1 MKKNL
6 KKNLITIKEFIDKS
20 IGEWKSIRS
29 THTLAFQEFENTNS
43 TLKITYQ
50 DIESEEVLEIKNK
63 LKFSKNISFAIKI
76 SWKSIS
82 EWSTEN
88 KSQESNTIL
97 IFVPKDA
104 YTGTLIKDKGYTEQI
119 PSSSR
124 YIIDESNT
132 FNIET
137 EYNSTISEEK
147 IWFLTENVRSRYSII
162 KNKINKGILQTSH
175 ATEIRKIIT

>member
-1 MKKNL
+1 M
-6 KKNLITIKEFIDKS
+6 KKNLITIKEFLDKS

-43 TLKITYQ
+43 SLIISNQNIGSK
-50 DIESEEVLEIKNK
+50 EVLEIKNR
-63 LKFSKNISFAIKI
+63 FNSSMNISFAIRI
-76 SWKSIS
+76 SWKSFS
-82 EWSTEN
+82 EWPTEN
-88 KSQESNTIL
+88 TSHENNTIL
-97 IFVPKDA
+97 IFMPKDE
-104 YTGTLIKDKGYTEQI
+104 YTGILIKEKGYAEQI

-124 YIIDESNT
+124 YVIDGSNT

-147 IWFLTENVRSRYSII
+147 IWFLTENVRSRYSVI

>member
-1 MKKNL
+1 M
-6 KKNLITIKEFIDKS
+6 KKNLITIKEFIDRS

-43 TLKITYQ
+43 NLIISYQ
-50 DIESEEVLEIKNK
+50 DIGSNEVLEIKNRFNCSMN
-63 LKFSKNISFAIKI
+63 LSFAIKI
-76 SWKSIS
+76 SWKSFS
-82 EWSTEN
+82 EWPTEN
-88 KSQESNTIL
+88 KSYESNTTL
-97 IFVPKDA
+97 IFVPKDEF
-104 YTGTLIKDKGYTEQI
+104 TGILIKDKGYAEQI

>member
-1 MKKNL
+1 M

-43 TLKITYQ
+43 SLIISYQ
-50 DIESEEVLEIKNK
+50 NIGSNEVLEIKNR
-63 LKFSKNISFAIKI
+63 FNCSMNISFAIKI
-76 SWKSIS
+76 TWKSFS
-82 EWSTEN
+82 EWPTEN
-88 KSQESNTIL
+88 KSYESNTIL
-97 IFVPKDA
+97 IFVPKDEF
-104 YTGTLIKDKGYTEQI
+104 TGILIKDKGYAEQI

-124 YIIDESNT
+124 YIIDENNT

-162 KNKINKGILQTSH
+162 KNKSNKGILQTSH

>member
-1 MKKNL
+1 M

-43 TLKITYQ
+43 SLIISYQ
-50 DIESEEVLEIKNK
+50 NIESDEVIDIKNR
-63 LKFSKNISFAIKI
+63 LKCSQDLSFAIKI
-76 SWKSIS
+76 SWKSVS
-82 EWSTEN
+82 EWTTEN
-88 KSQESNTIL
+88 KSKESKTIL
-97 IFVPKDA
+97 IFIPKDEF
-104 YTGTLIKDKGYTEQI
+104 TGTLIKDKGYAEQI

-147 IWFLTENVRSRYSII
+147 IWFLTENVRSRYSVI

>member
-1 MKKNL
+1 M

-43 TLKITYQ
+43 SLIISNQ
-50 DIESEEVLEIKNK
+50 NIGSNEVLEIKNRFNSSIK
-63 LKFSKNISFAIKI
+63 ISFAIKI
-76 SWKSIS
+76 TWKSFS
-82 EWSTEN
+82 EWQTEN
-88 KSQESNTIL
+88 KSHESNTIL
-97 IFVPKDA
+97 IFFPKDEF
-104 YTGTLIKDKGYTEQI
+104 TGILIKDKGYTEQI

-147 IWFLTENVRSRYSII
+147 IWFLTENVRSRYSVI

>member
-1 MKKNL
+1 M

-43 TLKITYQ
+43 SLIISYQ
-50 DIESEEVLEIKNK
+50 NIGSNEVLEIKNR
-63 LKFSKNISFAIKI
+63 SHSSIDISFAIKI
-76 SWKSIS
+76 TWKSFS
-82 EWSTEN
+82 EWPTEN
-88 KSQESNTIL
+88 KSYESNTTL
-97 IFVPKDA
+97 IFVPKDEF
-104 YTGTLIKDKGYTEQI
+104 TGILIKDKGYAEQI

>member
-1 MKKNL
+1 M

-29 THTLAFQEFENTNS
+29 THTLAFQEFENSNANLIIS
-43 TLKITYQ
+43 YQNIKSQEVLKI
-50 DIESEEVLEIKNK
+50 KNRF
-63 LKFSKNISFAIKI
+63 KFAKNISFAIKI

-82 EWSTEN
+82 EWTTEN

-97 IFVPKDA
+97 IFIPKDE
-104 YTGTLIKDKGYTEQI
+104 YTGTLIKDKGYAEQI

-147 IWFLTENVRSRYSII
+147 IWFLTENVRSRYSVI

>member
-1 MKKNL
+1 M

-43 TLKITYQ
+43 SLIISYQ
-50 DIESEEVLEIKNK
+50 NIGSNEVLEIKNRFNSSIK
-63 LKFSKNISFAIKI
+63 VSFAIKI
-76 SWKSIS
+76 TWKSFS

-88 KSQESNTIL
+88 KSHESNTIL
-97 IFVPKDA
+97 IFAPKDEL
-104 YTGTLIKDKGYTEQI
+104 TGILIKDKGYAEQI

-124 YIIDESNT
+124 YMIDGSNT

-147 IWFLTENVRSRYSII
+147 IWFLTENVRSRYSVI

-175 ATEIRKIIT
+175 ATEIKKIIT

>member
-1 MKKNL
+1 M

-43 TLKITYQ
+43 SLIISYQ
-50 DIESEEVLEIKNK
+50 NIGSNEVLEIKNR
-63 LKFSKNISFAIKI
+63 FNCFMNISFAIKI
-76 SWKSIS
+76 TWKSLS
-82 EWSTEN
+82 EWPTEN
-88 KSQESNTIL
+88 KSYESNTTL
-97 IFVPKDA
+97 IFVPKDEF
-104 YTGTLIKDKGYTEQI
+104 TGILIKDKGYAEQI

-132 FNIET
+132 FNIKT
-137 EYNSTISEEK
+137 EYNATISEEK

>member
-1 MKKNL
+1 M

-43 TLKITYQ
+43 SLIISNQ
-50 DIESEEVLEIKNK
+50 NIGSNEVLEIKNR
-63 LKFSKNISFAIKI
+63 FNSSIDVSFAIKI
-76 SWKSIS
+76 TWKSFS
-82 EWSTEN
+82 DWPTEN

-97 IFVPKDA
+97 IFVPKDEF
-104 YTGTLIKDKGYTEQI
+104 TGILIKDKGYAEKI

-124 YIIDESNT
+124 YFMDGSNT
-132 FNIET
+132 FNIQT
-137 EYNSTISEEK
+137 QYNSTISEEK
-147 IWFLTENVRSRYSII
+147 IWFLSDNVRSRYSVI

>member
-1 MKKNL
+1 M

-20 IGEWKSIRS
+20 IGDWKSIRS

-43 TLKITYQ
+43 SLIISYQ
-50 DIESEEVLEIKNK
+50 NIHSNEVLEINNR
-63 LKFSKNISFAIKI
+63 FNYSKNISFAIKI
-76 SWKSIS
+76 TWNSFS
-82 EWSTEN
+82 EWATEN

-97 IFVPKDA
+97 IFFPKDEF
-104 YTGTLIKDKGYTEQI
+104 TGILIKDKGYAEQI

-124 YIIDESNT
+124 YTIDESNT

-147 IWFLTENVRSRYSII
+147 IWFLNNNVRSRYSVI
-162 KNKINKGILQTSH
+162 KNKLNKGILQTSH
-175 ATEIRKIIT
+175 ATEIRKITT

>member
-1 MKKNL
+1 M

-43 TLKITYQ
+43 SLIISYQ
-50 DIESEEVLEIKNK
+50 NIGSNEVLEIKNR
-63 LKFSKNISFAIKI
+63 FNCSMNISFAIKI
-76 SWKSIS
+76 TWKSFS
-82 EWSTEN
+82 EWPTEN
-88 KSQESNTIL
+88 KSYESNTTL
-97 IFVPKDA
+97 IFVPKDEF
-104 YTGTLIKDKGYTEQI
+104 TGILIKDKGYAEQI

-147 IWFLTENVRSRYSII
+147 IWFLSENVRSRYSVI